1 MSEQSKLEVFEQ
13 ARPRLL
19 GLAYRLLGSWADAED
34 AVQDTFLR
42 WQGSDGAAILNPDGW
57 LTTACTNRCLDL
69 LKSAHNKRV
78 DYVGPWIPEP
88 LHIEAGETPEGDIER
103 AESLTIAF
111 LHMMER
117 LSPKERAAFLLHSV
131 FGQSHR
137 QVAGVLG
144 TSESASRQL
153 VSRASRHVQGPSAR
167 FVPPAEHQEKMLT
180 AFLDAVMSGST
191 EQLVGLLS
199 EGVQYQSDGGG
210 KATALGRILSG
221 SGDVSKYV
229 AKIMSRLWVGS
240 GGTLERRIINGIEGL
255 ALYEGG
261 KLVSVVNFGYSADGL
276 IDQIFIMRNPDKLRG
291 MALSIRHDTGN
302 GALQPN

>member
-1 MSEQSKLEVFEQ
+1 MS
-13 ARPRLL
+13 AP
-19 GLAYRLLGSWADAED
+19 GS
-34 AVQDTFLR
+34 
-42 WQGSDGAAILNPDGW
+42 
-57 LTTACTNRCLDL
+57 
-69 LKSAHNKRV
+69 
-78 DYVGPWIPEP
+78 PEP

-144 TSESASRQL
+144 MSESASRQL

-167 FVPPAEHQEKMLT
+167 FVPSAEHQEKMLT

-191 EQLVGLLS
+191 EQLAGLLS

-221 SGDVSKYV
+221 SRDVSKYV

-240 GGTLERRIINGIEGL
+240 CGTLERRIINGIEGL

-261 KLVSVVNFGYSADGL
+261 KLVSVVNFGYSGDGL